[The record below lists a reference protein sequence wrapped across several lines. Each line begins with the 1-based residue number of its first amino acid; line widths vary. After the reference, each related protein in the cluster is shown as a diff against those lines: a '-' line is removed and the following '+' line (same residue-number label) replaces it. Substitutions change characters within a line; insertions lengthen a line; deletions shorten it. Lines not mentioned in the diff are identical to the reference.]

1 MGVEFKTYRGTERA
15 SLSIATEG
23 CLLFAAALETIIIAG
38 LALKI
43 TDAGR
48 GSVTIAL
55 FLRLNDLLVQPL
67 GLLPPLAG
75 AIGRQ
80 IAAAVIYGVIAV
92 AVAATIAWV
101 DRRQALGL

>member
-1 MGVEFKTYRGTERA
+1 MEFKTYRGTERA

-23 CLLFAAALETIIIAG
+23 CLLFAAAVETILIAG
-38 LALKI
+38 LVLKI
-43 TDAGR
+43 AHAGQ

-67 GLLPPLAG
+67 GLLPSLASQ
-75 AIGRQ
+75 IGRQ
-80 IAAAVIYGVIAV
+80 IAAVVIYGVIA
-92 AVAATIAWV
+92 AAITATTAWV